1 MAFLNVQN
9 VEIRGV
15 ACAVPRQVKYA
26 KEQPF
31 FTVIEAE
38 NFTSVTGVEC
48 SRTVPEGMTCA
59 DLCQAAAEKLLKESG
74 WEKESINMLV
84 FVTASRDF
92 FIYPNTANILQDKLG
107 LSDECMAFDLPFAC
121 SGYVYGLSVA
131 SSMMQTGNIKRAL
144 LLVGETNSK
153 IQNPEDKTVWA
164 LHGDAGS
171 ATLLEYNEMLRHP
184 MQFHVCSD
192 GRGWE
197 TIICKEMGARYP
209 VTEEALKPVKIEEGV
224 VRAPWECNMDGM
236 SVFSFAITR
245 PGQCIKDLCD
255 HFKFEIGG
263 INYLLIHQANKMID
277 EKLRKKLKLTSD
289 QVPYSMM
296 KFGNTSSC
304 TIPITMITQIGQD
317 LQKKENELVMCGF
330 GSGLS
335 WGAAHIFTEKLII
348 PELVEI

>member
-1 MAFLNVQN
+1 MAYLDVRNVA
-9 VEIRGV
+9 IKGI
-15 ACAVPRQVKYA
+15 ACAVPKQVKYA

-31 FTVIEAE
+31 FTDIEAE

-48 SRTVPEGMTCA
+48 SRTVPEGMTCS
-59 DLCQAAAEKLLKESG
+59 DLCQAAAERLLEESG

-92 FIYPNTANILQDKLG
+92 FVYPNTANILQDKLG

-153 IQNPEDKTVWA
+153 IQNPDDKSVWA

-171 ATLLEYNEMLRHP
+171 ATLLEYNERTDST

-192 GRGWE
+192 GAGWE
-197 TIICKEMGARYP
+197 AIICKEMGARYP
-209 VTEEALKPVKIEEGV
+209 ATADSLTPVKIEEGI

-245 PGQCIKDLCD
+245 PCQCIKGLCE
-255 HFKFEIGG
+255 HFNFKITT
-263 INYLLIHQANKMID
+263 IDYLLIHQANRMID
-277 EKLRKKLKLTSD
+277 EKLRKKLKLTPE

-296 KFGNTSSC
+296 HYGNTSSC
-304 TIPITMITQIGQD
+304 TIPITMITQIRD
-317 LQKKENELVMCGF
+317 RLRTKKNNLVMCGF

-335 WGAAHIFTEKLII
+335 WGAAHVITDNII
-348 PELVEI
+348 VPELVEI